1 MLLDYALY
9 LSVLF
14 TEITVNPGYLV
25 GRPIGYVNQER
36 FIQEFEGKVEKKV
49 PGFNKNVI
57 SMDTTPEGD
66 EARHQKKG
74 RHRKHV
80 RIKFIIYNFLPA
92 WVEQ

>member
-1 MLLDYALY
+1 M
-9 LSVLF
+9 
-14 TEITVNPGYLV
+14 
-25 GRPIGYVNQER
+25 
-36 FIQEFEGKVEKKV
+36 EKKV